1 MNLSTHLS
9 NQRTYLSMMRTGL
22 AISGVAAKTGLHY
35 VSAFGIMLMMYALL
49 QYKTIEM
56 EKYER
61 TFPAGLF
68 TVAAI
73 VTIYFQF
80 YASNKK

>member
-9 NQRTYLSMMRTGL
+9 NQRTYLSMMRTGF

-35 VSAFGIMLMMYALL
+35 VSAFGMLLMMYALL
-49 QYKTIEM
+49 QYKTIEL

-73 VTIYFQF
+73 ATIYFQF
-80 YASNKK
+80 YASKKK

>member
-9 NQRTYLSMMRTGL
+9 NQRTYLSMMRTGF

-35 VSAFGIMLMMYALL
+35 VSAFGFLLMLYALL
-49 QYKTIEM
+49 QYKTIEL
-56 EKYER
+56 EKYDR
-61 TFPAGLF
+61 TFPAGMF

-80 YASNKK
+80 YASKKK

>member
-1 MNLSTHLS
+1 
-9 NQRTYLSMMRTGL
+9 MMRTGF

-35 VSAFGIMLMMYALL
+35 VSTFGMLLMMYALL
-49 QYKTIEM
+49 QYKTIEL
-56 EKYER
+56 EKYDMKNN

-73 VTIYFQF
+73 ATIYFQF
-80 YASNKK
+80 YASKKK

>member
-9 NQRTYLSMMRTGL
+9 NQRTYLSMMRTGF

-35 VSAFGIMLMMYALL
+35 ISAFGMLLMMYALL
-49 QYKTIEM
+49 QYKTIEL

-73 VTIYFQF
+73 ATIYFQF
-80 YASNKK
+80 YASKKK